1 MPQNQDND
9 KTQTHIVLTKGTMV
23 SHYRIIQKI
32 GAGGMG
38 EVYLAEDTKLKRQVA
53 LKFLSPHLWQDE
65 DCRARFK
72 REAQAAAKL
81 SHPNIITVFEVSEFQ
96 GRPFF
101 AMEHVEGRSLRE
113 FSADKDL
120 SIEQILELGIQICEG
135 LNDAHE
141 KGVTHRDIKPSNIL
155 IDSHGRAKI
164 VDFGLASVVGSD
176 QLTKTGSTLGTIG
189 YMSPEQVRGE
199 AVDHRTDLFSLGT
212 VLYELIIARR
222 PFQRDSDAA
231 TLHAITHET
240 PEPLSRYRTHVPSEL
255 ESIVRRA
262 LEKDR
267 EKRFQSA
274 NEVLQQLE
282 ELRGQMTEAEAKV
295 VDLRVIQRIL
305 KKPRVAIPLSVIL
318 AFLAAAMFFIYQ
330 HRTNVQQ
337 ARELLPQIEELAQV
351 EKYFEAF
358 DLAVEAEK
366 HIKNDPKLDSLM
378 PLISD
383 RLSVITQPQGAH
395 VHLKPFAPL
404 RTGEQQEH
412 YVGITPIS
420 DLRIPCVDHIVRLEK
435 EGFAPEERLA
445 SSRLTRI
452 EGWAFGSSGNNIE
465 IEVQLSEWEKI
476 QENMVF
482 VPRGDYELVGWG
494 SPTTAEVQLDDYFI
508 DKYEVSNKS
517 YKAFIDSG
525 GYQRKEYWAFSFIN
539 DGKELTWK
547 EATELLKDRTGLP
560 GPRGWINQNFPE
572 DQQHYPVTGITWYEA
587 AAYAEFA
594 EKSLPT
600 IFQWEKAARAGR
612 FTHTTGVV
620 MPWGYM
626 NPKETVKNRA
636 NFEGSG
642 LCPVSEYEFGISP
655 YGCYNMAGNA
665 KEWCRNEMNG
675 GYIVAGGSCEDP
687 AYMFAYYGSLSGFH
701 SSSSLGFR
709 CVRNTSDKDSDQGA
723 MTIKLETEIPSY
735 TPVDAETFQ
744 SFLSHYQ
751 YDKRPLD
758 AQVVEVKE
766 TADWSREKV
775 TFDGGDG
782 DRIIAYL
789 YLPKHAAKPYQC
801 LSFIPGGN
809 VFWASPVPW
818 NAEWL
823 LAPHI
828 KAGRA
833 VLAVVPKGAVERRW
847 GSDYSDP
854 ELHTVRYRE
863 ETVLYA
869 TEFSLGLD
877 YLSTRGDIDMD
888 KIAYVG
894 LSWGACDGPIFA
906 SVENRYSSAI
916 LVGGGFDKSDLRKL
930 PEANPIHFAPYVMCP
945 VMLLNGKYD
954 EITAY
959 GTSAQSLFNLL
970 PEPKKLALVEGGHCP
985 TLEVR
990 VPVVEEWLDE
1000 TLGPVK
1006 YKQE

>member
-1 MPQNQDND
+1 
-9 KTQTHIVLTKGTMV
+9 MV
-23 SHYRIIQKI
+23 SHYRIVDKI

-38 EVYLAEDTKLKRQVA
+38 EVYLAEDTELKRQVA
-53 LKFLSPHLWQDE
+53 LKFLPPHLCQDE
-65 DCRARFK
+65 NCRARFK
-72 REAQAAAKL
+72 REAQATAKL
-81 SHPNIITVFEVSEFQ
+81 SHPNIITIHEVSEYQ

-101 AMEHVEGRSLRE
+101 AMEHIEGKSLRHLIKSQE
-113 FSADKDL
+113 LDL
-120 SIEQILELGIQICEG
+120 DHVIKLSIQICDG
-135 LNDAHE
+135 LSKAHQA
-141 KGVTHRDIKPSNIL
+141 GITHRDIKPSNIV
-155 IDSHGRAKI
+155 IDVEGRPKLL
-164 VDFGLASVVGSD
+164 DFGLAAVKGAK
-176 QLTKTGSTLGTIG
+176 QLTKAGSTLGTIG

-212 VLYELIIARR
+212 VLYELIAARR
-222 PFQRDSDAA
+222 PFQRESDAA

-240 PEPLSRYRTHVPSEL
+240 PQPLSRYRMDVPSEL
-255 ESIVRRA
+255 ESIVSRA

-267 EKRFQSA
+267 EKRYQSA

-282 ELRGQMTEAEAKV
+282 ELREQMTEVEAKA

-305 KKPRVAIPLSVIL
+305 KKPRVAIPLTVIL
-318 AFLAAAMFFIYQ
+318 AFLAAAIFFIYQ

-358 DLAVEAEK
+358 ELAVEAER

-395 VHLKPFAPL
+395 IYVKPFAPSEE
-404 RTGEQQEH
+404 GKQQEH

-420 DLRIPCVDHIVRLEK
+420 DLRIPRVDHKVRLEK
-435 EGFAPEERLA
+435 EGFATVERLA

-452 EGWAFGSSGNNIE
+452 EGWAFGLSDNSIK
-465 IEVQLSEWEKI
+465 IEVQLIEWEKI

-525 GYQRKEYWAFSFIN
+525 AYLRKEYWAFSFIN

-547 EATELLKDRTGLP
+547 EAMELLKDRTGLP

-572 DQQHYPVTGITWYEA
+572 GQQHYPVTGITWYEA

-612 FTHTTGVV
+612 FTHVTGVI
-620 MPWGYM
+620 MPWGLM
-626 NPKETVKNRA
+626 NPKEIVKNRA
-636 NFEGSG
+636 NFEGKG
-642 LCPVSEYEFGISP
+642 PFPVNDYEFGISP
-655 YGCYNMAGNA
+655 FGCYNMAGNV
-665 KEWCRNEMNG
+665 KEWCFNQSDDG
-675 GYIVAGGSCEDP
+675 FAVTGGSWEDP
-687 AYMFAYYGSLSGFH
+687 AYMFAWYGSTPGFH
-701 SSSSLGFR
+701 TSPSLGFR
-709 CVRNTSDKDSDQGA
+709 CVRCTSPEDSARGTMILDR
-723 MTIKLETEIPSY
+723 ETAVLSHN
-735 TPVDAETFQ
+735 PVDEETFQ

-751 YDKRPLD
+751 YDRAPLNPEIME
-758 AQVVEVKE
+758 VEE
-766 TADWSREKV
+766 TPDWIKEKV
-775 TFDGGDG
+775 SFSGVNG
-782 DRIIAYL
+782 DRIIAYV
-789 YLPKHAAKPYQC
+789 YLPKRMVKPYQC
-801 LSFIPGGN
+801 INFIPGGN
-809 VFWASPVPW
+809 VFFASPVDY

-833 VLAVVPKGAVERRW
+833 VLALVPKGAVERGR
-847 GSDYSDP
+847 GPEHSEP
-854 ELHTVRYRE
+854 ELHTVGYRE
-863 ETVLYA
+863 EIILYA

-894 LSWGACDGPIFA
+894 ISWGACDGPIFT
-906 SVENRYSSAI
+906 SVEKRYRAAI
-916 LVGGGFDKSDLRKL
+916 FIGGGFGEWDLQKL
-930 PEANPIHFAPYVMCP
+930 PEANPMNFAPFVACP
-945 VMLLNGKYD
+945 VILLNGKYD

-959 GTSAQSLFNLL
+959 ITTGRALFDLL

-985 TLEVR
+985 PLEVR
-990 VPVVEEWLDE
+990 VPVIEEWLDE

-1006 YKQE
+1006 YE